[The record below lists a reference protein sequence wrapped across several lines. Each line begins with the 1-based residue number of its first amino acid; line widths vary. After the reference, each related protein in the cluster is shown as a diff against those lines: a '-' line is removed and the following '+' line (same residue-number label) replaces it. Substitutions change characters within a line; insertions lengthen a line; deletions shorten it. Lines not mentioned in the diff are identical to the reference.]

1 MTRTLNYLL
10 IILSAA
16 LIGCTN
22 PGREEREQASAA
34 FRANLLEETTAWQAT
49 NPPPYRLA
57 QILDLAHER
66 TLKLT
71 EQDLAAQLARIDR
84 ATAFSVFLPNL
95 ELSLGREVFHGRGV
109 FPALSP
115 IGLKANRLWANQQ
128 SMMLTQSVFT
138 PAAWV
143 MFAETAYGIRIK
155 DIVRERAQEVL
166 DAQIAAL
173 FYRAVL
179 SERLVE
185 TYRLQVAS
193 GEALTN
199 RVIRLTEE
207 GYAREGDKARALAR
221 LANDTLNLRE
231 AQDQREEARMKLCEV
246 VRFWPLTE
254 NSNIENHLFDGVSLL
269 AVKSGIFETLS
280 VEECVWRGLL
290 TRKDLYAGDQ
300 TIELRKAQVLEALA
314 NFLPNVVLGGSGLNR
329 EGLSNAALHGWGG
342 GLFGI
347 WSAFEGFRTVQEYR
361 AARAQK
367 EAEFK
372 LQEDRMLA
380 VVTAVAEAHRNL
392 TRCTVQLQAAK
403 EALTAA
409 ETDYAETERCYSEGE
424 ETLSTVLDK
433 LAVKDAASVQY
444 VAAEYSAAL
453 AEIVLRQAMGIGIFE
468 EVKK

>member
-1 MTRTLNYLL
+1 MTRTLNYLAL
-10 IILSAA
+10 VLALA

-22 PGREEREQASAA
+22 PGSEEREKASAA

-95 ELSLGREVFHGRGV
+95 ELSLGREVYHGRGD

-115 IGLKANRLWANQQ
+115 IGLKANRIWANQQ

-143 MFAETAYGIRIK
+143 MFAETAYGIRIR

-199 RVIRLTEE
+199 RVIRLTDE

-231 AQDQREEARMKLCEV
+231 AEDQREDARIKLCEV
-246 VRFWPLTE
+246 VRLWPLTE
-254 NSNIENHLFDGVSLL
+254 KDGNTQTNLFDGASLL
-269 AVKSGIFETLS
+269 VVKSGIFENLS
-280 VEECVWRGLL
+280 TEECVWRGLL

-314 NFLPNVVLGGSGLNR
+314 NFLPNVVLGGGGLNQ
-329 EGLSNAALHGWGG
+329 GVGTAALHGWGG
-342 GLFGI
+342 GLIGV

-361 AARAQK
+361 AARAKK

-392 TRCTVQLQAAK
+392 KRCQVQLHAAK
-403 EALTAA
+403 EAATAA
-409 ETDYAETERCYSEGE
+409 ETDYSETERCYSEGE

-444 VAAEYSAAL
+444 IAAEYSAAL
-453 AEIVLRQAMGIGIFE
+453 AEVALRQAMGIGIFE